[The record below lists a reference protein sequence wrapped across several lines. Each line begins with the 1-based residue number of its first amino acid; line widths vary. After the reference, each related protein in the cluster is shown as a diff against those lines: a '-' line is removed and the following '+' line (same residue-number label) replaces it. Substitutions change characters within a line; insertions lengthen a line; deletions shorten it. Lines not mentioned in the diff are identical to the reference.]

1 MSVCVNSHPSDSGPA
16 DRLRVLVGPTAVGK
30 SAVAERLAILFNADI
45 LVADS
50 RQVYRRMDIGMDK
63 PSPAAQRRATRH
75 LIDLVEPDVPFSAGT
90 YQKVAEA
97 KIAELRAAG
106 RPFLVE
112 GGTGLYVRALVSGLW
127 EGPPA
132 DWALR
137 RQWYADE
144 AQEGEGTLHRRLAV
158 VDPASAQTIHP
169 PDLPKIIRA
178 LEVCHLT
185 GRPLSDWHRLHR
197 ATRRPAQIIGLR
209 RKRDDLYRRV
219 EARVDR
225 QVAAGLVEETRYFA
239 HLPDDLPSMRGLG
252 YRQMLPYL
260 RGERSLDESVA
271 ILKRDTRRYAKRQMT
286 WFAADPTI
294 TWLDLAEDETAET
307 TVERVRACLAPPE

>member
-1 MSVCVNSHPSDSGPA
+1 MSIYRAHRNDSDPA
-16 DRLRVLVGPTAVGK
+16 ERLRVLVGPTAVGK

-50 RQVYRRMDIGMDK
+50 RQVYRRMNIGMDK

-112 GGTGLYVRALVSGLW
+112 GGTGLYVRALLFGLW

-137 RQWYADE
+137 RQWQEDE
-144 AQEGEGTLHRRLAV
+144 AQQGPGLLHRRLAV
-158 VDPASAQTIHP
+158 VDPKSAQAIYP
-169 PDLPKIIRA
+169 GDLTKVIRA
-178 LEVCHLT
+178 LEVHHLT
-185 GRPLSDWHRLHR
+185 GRPLSDWHRSHR
-197 ATRRPAQIIGLR
+197 AERRPTQIIGLR

-225 QVAAGLVEETRYFA
+225 QIAAGLVEETRRFA

-286 WFAADPTI
+286 WFTADPTI
-294 TWLDLAEDETAET
+294 SWLDLAEDEAVET
-307 TVERVRACLAPPE
+307 TVERIRKHLIPPA